1 MSSLKVPNGLPGL
14 LFYTCV
20 ASIAMTL
27 GCGGSD
33 FSTLKTSQ
41 GRGRVGVLLASHGDI
56 DDLSELESY
65 IKTAFQNNVGI
76 PLPGWIRGPITE
88 PAYRLSV
95 NTVRKQYEQIG
106 PTKYRDKAKMQA
118 DAVTA
123 ALARLGIKGKAYFGA
138 NFTFPSI
145 SDALDQMRND
155 GVDQILVFNKGGQF
169 SYASS
174 GENMDDVLKYLND
187 HPDWDVEAIGRFEYS
202 EDERFREV
210 MASAIERDLNT
221 NFAGV
226 PADQVC
232 VLIASHGLPK
242 WLTDKGDPA
251 IRQMRRTF
259 HWLEAKFSGYR
270 LYHGFLNDD
279 FIPGGKW
286 VKPDAKAVA
295 EQMRA
300 DGCVNVLMD
309 GRLSFTNHHRATLY
323 DLNLVARDVLEAK
336 NQGSAESRSSKV
348 ILAPNFDTDPA
359 YAQLMAELSREA
371 LARSG
376 DIVVLKE
383 RGKAAL
389 KDGSISTPGNFADD
403 FKRFVW
409 PLQ

>member
-1 MSSLKVPNGLPGL
+1 
-14 LFYTCV
+14 V
-20 ASIAMTL
+20 ALTL
-27 GCGGSD
+27 GCGSPQHGD
-33 FSTLKTSQ
+33 LKAAQS
-41 GRGRVGVLLASHGDI
+41 RGKVGVLLASHGDI
-56 DDLSELESY
+56 DDLSELEDY
-65 IKTAFQNNVGI
+65 IKTAFLNNVGI

-88 PAYRLSV
+88 PAYLLSV
-95 NTVRKQYEQIG
+95 NTVREQYEKIG
-106 PTKYRDKAKMQA
+106 PTKYRDNAVKQA
-118 DAVTA
+118 AVVTA
-123 ALARLGIKGKAYFGA
+123 ALARLGLNAKAYFGA
-138 NFTFPSI
+138 NFTFPFI
-145 SDALDQMRND
+145 HDALGQMRAD
-155 GVDQILVFNKGGQF
+155 GVERVLVFNKGGQF

-187 HPDWDVEAIGRFEYS
+187 HPDWDVEAIGRFQYS

-210 MASAIERDLNT
+210 MASAIERDLEA
-221 NFAGV
+221 NFAGI
-226 PADQVC
+226 PAEKVC

-295 EQMRA
+295 EQMRS

-323 DLNLVARDVLEAK
+323 DLNLVAREVLEK
-336 NQGSAESRSSKV
+336 NKGVSAESLSTKV
-348 ILAPNFDTDPA
+348 VLAPNFDTDSD
-359 YAQLMAELSREA
+359 YANLMAELSRET
-371 LARSG
+371 LERSG
-376 DIVVLKE
+376 DVVVLKE
-383 RGKAAL
+383 HGKKAL
-389 KDGSISTPGNFADD
+389 KDGSISTPGNFADA

-409 PLQ
+409 PD